1 LPQVSHVK
9 TSVDSGTSVTP
20 KPMINVSE
28 HPRS

>member
-9 TSVDSGTSVTP
+9 TSVDSRTSVTP
-20 KPMINVSE
+20 KPMINISK